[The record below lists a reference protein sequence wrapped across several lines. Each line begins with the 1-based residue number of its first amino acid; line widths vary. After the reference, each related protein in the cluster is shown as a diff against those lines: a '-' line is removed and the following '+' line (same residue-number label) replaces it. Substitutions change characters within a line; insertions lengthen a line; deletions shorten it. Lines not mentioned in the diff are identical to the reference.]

1 MAAFLTAAEDSQREI
16 NHFAYEQE
24 KRPPPTK
31 YRPIC
36 FYCGGKLCWDSSGDR
51 SDDDDSVVNFYHCVQ
66 CGASYEVYQP
76 NEEEKQDYKE
86 YWRNTSRTK
95 INKEI

>member
-1 MAAFLTAAEDSQREI
+1 MSKNKKKT
-16 NHFAYEQE
+16 
-24 KRPPPTK
+24 PTK

-51 SDDDDSVVNFYHCVQ
+51 SEDDDSVV
-66 CGASYEVYQP
+66 
-76 NEEEKQDYKE
+76 DYFIVCNAVLLMR
-86 YWRNTSRTK
+86 YMSLMRRRNKIIKSTGRNASRTK